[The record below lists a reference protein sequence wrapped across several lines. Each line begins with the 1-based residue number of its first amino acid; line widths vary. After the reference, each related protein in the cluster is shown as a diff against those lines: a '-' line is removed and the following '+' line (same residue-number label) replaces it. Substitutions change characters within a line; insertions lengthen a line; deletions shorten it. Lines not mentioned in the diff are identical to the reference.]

1 MQWNKKQ
8 QVRENGITEA
18 KNTQVTKIVIVKSNK
33 MWHHYI

>member
-8 QVRENGITEA
+8 QVTENGITEA

-33 MWHHYI
+33 M